1 MACKPIL
8 FGYEIATRNLLVFL
22 QKKAY
27 PEGHISINIKKM
39 QDLRKLEKYLP
50 DNEEV
55 KDFYSVIF
63 YLLTCKGDSN
73 ETTQP
78 DD

>member
-1 MACKPIL
+1 
-8 FGYEIATRNLLVFL
+8 
-22 QKKAY
+22 
-27 PEGHISINIKKM
+27 M

-55 KDFYSVIF
+55 KDFYSEIF
-63 YLLTCKGDSN
+63 NLPTCEGDSN
-73 ETTQP
+73 ETIQP